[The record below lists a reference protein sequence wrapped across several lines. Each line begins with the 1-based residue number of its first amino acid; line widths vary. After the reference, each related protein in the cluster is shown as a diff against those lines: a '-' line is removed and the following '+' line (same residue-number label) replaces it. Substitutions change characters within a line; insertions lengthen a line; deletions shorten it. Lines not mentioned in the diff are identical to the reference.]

1 VIFSQSSTGME
12 ERVIKSRFRREVEWE
27 ESTARVHRTA
37 VNVGKPPYEQITVF
51 LLDHP
56 DAVKMLGC
64 GQGKIVGRTEKPGI
78 FTV

>member
-1 VIFSQSSTGME
+1 ME

-27 ESTARVHRTA
+27 EPTARVHRA
-37 VNVGKPPYEQITVF
+37 VNVGKHPYEQVAVF

-56 DAVKMLGC
+56 DAVKTLGC
-64 GQGKIVGRTEKPGI
+64 GQGKIVGRTEKPGV